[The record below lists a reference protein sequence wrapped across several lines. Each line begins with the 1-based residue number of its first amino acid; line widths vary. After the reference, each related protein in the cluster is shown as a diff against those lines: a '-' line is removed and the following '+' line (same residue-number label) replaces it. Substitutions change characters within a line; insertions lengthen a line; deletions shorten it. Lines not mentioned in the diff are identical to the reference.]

1 MPNGRNILSVQALA
15 LTLFALNACGGD
27 DSGGSPPPAGP
38 SMTAFSATSDVA
50 GGSSSITLATTG
62 TVGDVWVHMAAWEGS
77 NQASTHLVETIPGVW
92 TATAMLPNTPG
103 LYFPVID
110 LNDGAETTLAQY
122 MDPGTGTWWS
132 NTTGDTG
139 IASAVFTV
147 TGTVTYPTL
156 SGISAT
162 PTTFSSSI
170 DGETTVTFTPSA
182 EAYVIFVG
190 LEDIGSPGT
199 YVTAGE
205 DYTSPIVLPV
215 LAGLTPSTYQ
225 LVLVASDI
233 GGNFA
238 RYYYNVMNG
247 MTFAVDEYEALTD
260 TTNTTIDSGIDLIP
274 ITVN

>member
-1 MPNGRNILSVQALA
+1 
-15 LTLFALNACGGD
+15 
-27 DSGGSPPPAGP
+27 
-38 SMTAFSATSDVA
+38 
-50 GGSSSITLATTG
+50 
-62 TVGDVWVHMAAWEGS
+62 MAAWEGS